1 MKDEP
6 NSEKQ
11 YYYEGIVKKT
21 KMGSI
26 TIPKEIREDLF
37 EKEAEVYFKLLIP
50 LDKKKLIL
58 QVLSKEEAD
67 EFLQKSKKLK
77 PEKILGVSK
86 KGKKAISP
94 SMKAKLEPAWS
105 TYFTYDFENQ
115 AKVKAILESAFYK
128 FAENPPNLEDAM
140 GRIKYVLVSYLTSIK
155 TENAKLY
162 FAVEKFLLDVVEKFN
177 LPNLLDWIFEKMI
190 PNIESKFLYELGL
203 LELIECSIKFERWEK
218 VELYIF
224 YVLKNIDS
232 YSASESYNI
241 MNSFKQL
248 IKKLK
253 WVKRTE
259 KIDVLLKEKLLEY
272 GQKVFDDIDYKI
284 QIVEFL
290 EDLNYIELAYKL
302 AKEIQLSLPQDSP
315 RVELVRKLVK
325 RLHITPITEKKQT
338 F

>member
-1 MKDEP
+1 M
-6 NSEKQ
+6 NEKSNTEHQ
-11 YYYEGIVKKT
+11 YFYEGIVKKT
-21 KMGSI
+21 KTGSI
-26 TIPKEIREDLF
+26 TIPKEIREELF
-37 EKEAEVYFKLLIP
+37 EKDTEIYFKLLIP
-50 LDKKKLIL
+50 LDKKILIL
-58 QVLSKEEAD
+58 HVLSEEEAK
-67 EFLQKSKKLK
+67 EFLKKNKKLK
-77 PEKILGVSK
+77 SEKKIRQTK
-86 KGKKAISP
+86 KKKKAISRN
-94 SMKAKLEPAWS
+94 KKEKLEPAWS

-115 AKVKAILESAFYK
+115 VKVKAILESAFYK
-128 FAENPPNLEDAM
+128 FAEEPPNLEDAM

-162 FAVEKFLLDVVEKFN
+162 FAVEKFLLDVIEKFN
-177 LPNLLDWIFEKMI
+177 LPNLLDWIFEKLI

-203 LELIECSIKFERWEK
+203 LELIECSMKFERWEK

-232 YSASESYNI
+232 YSPSESYNI
-241 MNSFKQL
+241 INSFKQL
-248 IKKLK
+248 IKKVK

-284 QIVEFL
+284 QIVELL

-302 AKEIQLSLPQDSP
+302 AKEIQLSLPQDSL
-315 RVELVRKLVK
+315 RVEFVRKLVK
-325 RLHITPITEKKQT
+325 RLHVTPITEKKQV